1 MVFLEFVSILWE
13 FFFSYIL
20 WFLILCFM
28 CVCVCAC
35 VHVFFFSFLPF
46 IVFLYLPA
54 CVIKREGRHDGGG
67 GESLGGDERGAV
79 VYCIAKIHFQ

>member
-1 MVFLEFVSILWE
+1 MF
-13 FFFSYIL
+13 
-20 WFLILCFM
+20 
-28 CVCVCAC
+28 VCVPVYMC
-35 VHVFFFSFLPF
+35 FSFPSFLPF

-79 VYCIAKIHFQ
+79 VYCIEKIHF